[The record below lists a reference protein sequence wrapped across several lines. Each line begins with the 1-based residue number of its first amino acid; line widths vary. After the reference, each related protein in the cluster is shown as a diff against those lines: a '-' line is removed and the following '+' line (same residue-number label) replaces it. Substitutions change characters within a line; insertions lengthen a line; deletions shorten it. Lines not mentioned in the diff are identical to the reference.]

1 MIPTRVDRAARVAD
15 NEAAGSAIQDS
26 EVGALGGLSLAS
38 GRAERTDAA
47 HVITLALGG
56 SRGRLWE
63 LERVTSGAQ
72 VDMRRGSEFEPRDEQ
87 ATPSGDGRLL
97 RYAIE
102 DLPDGLFVAE
112 NTGGE
117 DVVYFEVVGGEVRR
131 IFDGEQQVRRELR
144 RR

>member
-1 MIPTRVDRAARVAD
+1 M
-15 NEAAGSAIQDS
+15 S
-26 EVGALGGLSLAS
+26 GLSLAS
-38 GRAERTDAA
+38 GRAERIEAA
-47 HVITLALGG
+47 HVITLARGG
-56 SRGRLWE
+56 VRGRLWAV
-63 LERVTSGAQ
+63 ERVTAGSQ
-72 VDMRRGSEFEPRDEQ
+72 VDLRRGGELEPRDEQ
-87 ATPSGDGRLL
+87 PTPSGDGRLL

-112 NTGGE
+112 NTGGD